1 MAGSKNF
8 GTYAADSG
16 LYFVGQSGTNLLID
30 IATTDITMARWGA
43 FVPAVTDHTLDL
55 RARPGDGDGPRRH
68 QVALGG
74 RHAGHSHTGPSSEA
88 PNGALACV
96 SSRTIAPYLPLVSR
110 TALGSLRRAPTSLRG
125 RRRPRSWPRAACV
138 LHLRQRHHSVPR
150 GAAVVATRRY
160 KWICVLSAA
169 VRMVRYGTMLR
180 LRGGENGVAEILAVQ
195 LMQVCSGM
203 VGTTL
208 LVPPQIVVGRREMP
222 LCDAHWGVARRP
234 ILASGLA
241 SSIMGVVPD
250 SGTPERVAVG

>member
-74 RHAGHSHTGPSSEA
+74 RHAGHSHTPDNRALPPPRLPDSVGFTATSTYISAGATAAKELAARGVRSSPSSA
-88 PNGALACV
+88 ASFSA
-96 SSRTIAPYLPLVSR
+96 SRC
-110 TALGSLRRAPTSLRG
+110 GGG
-125 RRRPRSWPRAACV
+125 RD
-138 LHLRQRHHSVPR
+138 
-150 GAAVVATRRY
+150 
-160 KWICVLSAA
+160 
-169 VRMVRYGTMLR
+169 
-180 LRGGENGVAEILAVQ
+180 EAVQ
-195 LMQVCSGM
+195 MDLRAECRRTDGALMQVCSGM